1 MRHEPYIMSMDPH
14 VRLFDRIASGYRLF
28 YGYQRRMFKP
38 LIEENAPRVG
48 AERGNTFLDIGSG
61 TGALVSVLSEA
72 GFNAEGVDAAPKMVA
87 AARRAGWKCELGDI
101 GKGLPYKDGSF
112 DFVISSFVAHGLVGE
127 LREKLYSEGRRIA
140 RKAVIIHDYHGKQ
153 PFTTELI
160 ERLEGGDFFRFV
172 DTGEA
177 ELAEAFGNLEIID
190 VTRTSAWYVGRS

>member
-1 MRHEPYIMSMDPH
+1 MDTH

-38 LIEENAPRVG
+38 LIADNVRKVG
-48 AERGNTFLDIGSG
+48 AENGDSFLDIGSG

-72 GFNAEGVDAAPKMVA
+72 GFNAEGVDAAPRMVA
-87 AARRAGWKCELGDI
+87 AARRAGWKCGLGDI
-101 GKGLPYKDGSF
+101 GEGLLYGDRSF

-127 LREKLYSEGRRIA
+127 LRAKLYAEARRIA

-160 ERLEGGDFFRFV
+160 ERLEGGDFFNFV
-172 DTGEA
+172 ASGEK
-177 ELAEAFGNLEIID
+177 EMAEAFGSLEIIE
-190 VTRTSAWYVGRS
+190 VAPSISWYVGRSLAPAD

>member
-1 MRHEPYIMSMDPH
+1 MAMDTH

-38 LIEENAPRVG
+38 LIAENAHKIG
-48 AERGNTFLDIGSG
+48 AQKGDSFLDIGSG

-72 GFNAEGVDAAPKMVA
+72 GFNAEGVDAAPGMVA
-87 AARRAGWKCELGDI
+87 AARRAGLKCELGDI
-101 GKGLPYKDGSF
+101 GNGLPYRDGSF
-112 DFVISSFVAHGLVGE
+112 DFVISSFVAHGLVPE
-127 LREKLYSEGRRIA
+127 LRVKLYSEALRIA

-172 DTGEA
+172 ETAEA
-177 ELAEAFGNLEIID
+177 ELAKAFDHLEIIE
-190 VTRTSAWYVGRS
+190 VTPSSAWYIGRSFAPE